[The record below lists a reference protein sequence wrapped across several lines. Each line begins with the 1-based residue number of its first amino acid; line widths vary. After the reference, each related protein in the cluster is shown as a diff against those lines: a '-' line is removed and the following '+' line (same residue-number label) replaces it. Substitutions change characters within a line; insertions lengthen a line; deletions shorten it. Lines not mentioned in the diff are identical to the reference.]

1 VSSAE
6 VVLLLL
12 FHSHEPLR
20 YVRSH
25 VAIVASPPSPI
36 RCQAVC
42 SLASLL
48 VEPDP
53 AEPAQHLLASHC
65 LAAFL
70 PASSQPLEPLSE
82 APLLCCRAV
91 PSAASRRQR
100 PLPLRP
106 TTNPVVP
113 RRSLYPTVRTLTDD
127 HARNPCPC
135 AAAPPSVLE
144 SVKLAHAAP
153 RQPCPCRSPSSV
165 HPMVDDKPKTL
176 IYFLKHVLNL

>member
-1 VSSAE
+1 MSFAE
-6 VVLLLL
+6 VVLLL

-36 RCQAVC
+36 PCRAVC

-82 APLLCCRAV
+82 ASLLCCRAV
-91 PSAASRRQR
+91 PSAASRRRR

-127 HARNPCPC
+127 HARNPCLR
-135 AAAPPSVLE
+135 AQQHLRPSW
-144 SVKLAHAAP
+144 
-153 RQPCPCRSPSSV
+153 SP
-165 HPMVDDKPKTL
+165 
-176 IYFLKHVLNL
+176 

>member
-91 PSAASRRQR
+91 PSAASRRRR

-127 HARNPCPC
+127 HARNPCPR
-135 AAAPPSVLE
+135 AQQHLRPSW
-144 SVKLAHAAP
+144 
-153 RQPCPCRSPSSV
+153 SP
-165 HPMVDDKPKTL
+165 
-176 IYFLKHVLNL
+176 

>member
-1 VSSAE
+1 MSFAE
-6 VVLLLL
+6 VVLLL

-36 RCQAVC
+36 PCRAVC

-53 AEPAQHLLASHC
+53 AYLLASHC

-70 PASSQPLEPLSE
+70 SASSQPLEPLSE

-91 PSAASRRQR
+91 PLDASRRRR

-127 HARNPCPC
+127 HARNPR
-135 AAAPPSVLE
+135 AQQYLRPSW
-144 SVKLAHAAP
+144 
-153 RQPCPCRSPSSV
+153 SP
-165 HPMVDDKPKTL
+165 
-176 IYFLKHVLNL
+176 

>member
-36 RCQAVC
+36 PCRAVC

-65 LAAFL
+65 LTAFL

-82 APLLCCRAV
+82 ASLLCCRAV
-91 PSAASRRQR
+91 PSAASRRRR

-127 HARNPCPC
+127 HARNPCPR
-135 AAAPPSVLE
+135 ARSSTSDRPGVREARPRSTPATVLT
-144 SVKLAHAAP
+144 SFAVI
-153 RQPCPCRSPSSV
+153 RSSQGS
-165 HPMVDDKPKTL
+165 
-176 IYFLKHVLNL
+176 

>member
-1 VSSAE
+1 
-6 VVLLLL
+6 
-12 FHSHEPLR
+12 
-20 YVRSH
+20 VRSH

-36 RCQAVC
+36 PCRAVC

-53 AEPAQHLLASHC
+53 TEPAQHLLASHC

-82 APLLCCRAV
+82 ALLPCCQAV
-91 PSAASRRQR
+91 PSAASRRRR

-127 HARNPCPC
+127 HARNPCPR

-153 RQPCPCRSPSSV
+153 RQPCPRRSPSSV
-165 HPMVDDKPKTL
+165 HPKVDDKPKTL